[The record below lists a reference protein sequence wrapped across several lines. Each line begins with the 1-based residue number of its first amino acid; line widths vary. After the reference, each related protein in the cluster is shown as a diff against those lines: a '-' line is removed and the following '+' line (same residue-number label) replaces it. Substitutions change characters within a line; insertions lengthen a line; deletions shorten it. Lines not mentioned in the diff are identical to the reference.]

1 MVQMILRRYLIGI
14 LLIAGLLPACTEREF
29 SDGNGFEGT
38 DMDSIRINIQI
49 KSSTVLSRTPVIDPG
64 DDDENGNGKQH
75 VTYVHLYMFQLNNDK
90 YTLVYDSPVDW
101 TQNLPTS
108 DMGEEL
114 KEGTHAI
121 PTDRFNADV
130 PYYFVVVGL
139 DASSGYPGYEGSEN
153 EGQLAGNSADA
164 YWNSIKGLMDKEE
177 SYSCNLDKSPSFPVI
192 KGETMK
198 EIENGAIN
206 PIPRSELFAGG
217 TYVENIKNGAITI
230 VANRRVAGIK
240 AYFKGVPKTIGEDR
254 VCYLALGT
262 GPLDTYRCY
271 SRYNHCLPLLPPESP
286 GDEQEYSD
294 YYNESDSYIWD
305 NYPIIVPINN
315 DETAGEKCIGR
326 GRTGGSGVV
335 LTPLPDEELIDKSY
349 TEGLSVMGYLPPVA
363 FPAAET
369 GSNSTLMLY
378 LMNEYYEV
386 VSSKK
391 IVQNSKVQL
400 PASREGTGIIP
411 EEGEYDSRYHYPIMA
426 NHFYRIGTPDNPV
439 DLDAS
444 EAEIV
449 VSIDEFQDEYYGG
462 HLGDNEGEGVNMDTS
477 WGNHNAG
484 NLEGKSK

>member
-1 MVQMILRRYLIGI
+1 
-14 LLIAGLLPACTEREF
+14 
-29 SDGNGFEGT
+29 
-38 DMDSIRINIQI
+38 
-49 KSSTVLSRTPVIDPG
+49 
-64 DDDENGNGKQH
+64 
-75 VTYVHLYMFQLNNDK
+75 
-90 YTLVYDSPVDW
+90 
-101 TQNLPTS
+101 
-108 DMGEEL
+108 MG
-114 KEGTHAI
+114 
-121 PTDRFNADV
+121 
-130 PYYFVVVGL
+130 
-139 DASSGYPGYEGSEN
+139 
-153 EGQLAGNSADA
+153 
-164 YWNSIKGLMDKEE
+164 
-177 SYSCNLDKSPSFPVI
+177 
-192 KGETMK
+192 
-198 EIENGAIN
+198 
-206 PIPRSELFAGG
+206 
-217 TYVENIKNGAITI
+217 
-230 VANRRVAGIK
+230 
-240 AYFKGVPKTIGEDR
+240 
-254 VCYLALGT
+254 
-262 GPLDTYRCY
+262 
-271 SRYNHCLPLLPPESP
+271 
-286 GDEQEYSD
+286 
-294 YYNESDSYIWD
+294 D